1 MTTPIIIPP
10 ISPPEMP
17 VIELKLTAGL
27 EDDALPVVEG
37 AGAVPKAAQSGAV
50 RLSNI
55 IEQVGSM

>member
-10 ISPPEMP
+10 ISPPETP

-27 EDDALPVVEG
+27 EDDVVEG
-37 AGAVPKAAQSGAV
+37 ADAVPNVTQSGAV

-55 IEQVGSM
+55 VEQVGSMW